1 MRSSW
6 RLPVALLWFALASVS
21 HSSGTAVG
29 ADPDETGSRPQCV
42 PTGFA
47 TLAVWEDSISA
58 LESQSIR
65 TYREIPPA
73 TLFHAFVEQ
82 TRALKLFRIV
92 EQQPNDP
99 YDLVLTFRL
108 ERLQRRAIGSP
119 DDLWME
125 AFLSLRSWRTRQA
138 LWADR
143 FGIRAEA
150 RELGPIGNLRYR
162 LLARLAARKFAEAAG
177 NELNRYLNNGGL
189 GKLSTA
195 ALSNC
200 PAQTVV
206 QLDLVGLPLEDE
218 SAILRAVSGSPCFAL
233 ERDPDRMISAGEV
246 PILILE
252 ATAEADDVIRL
263 VIRDPRVSFEIYRM
277 TWPPGDEKRRDAVLR
292 DVLAELT
299 AYHHKSGPCV
309 HARSPAEGGPPG

>member
-1 MRSSW
+1 
-6 RLPVALLWFALASVS
+6 
-21 HSSGTAVG
+21 
-29 ADPDETGSRPQCV
+29 V

-58 LESQSIR
+58 LESHSIR
-65 TYREIPPA
+65 TYREISPA
-73 TLFHAFVEQ
+73 TLFHDFVEQ
-82 TRALKLFRIV
+82 TRALKLFRSV
-92 EQQPNDP
+92 EQQPNNP
-99 YDLVLTFRL
+99 YDFMLTFRL

-125 AFLSLRSWRTRQA
+125 AFLSLRSRRTRQS

-150 RELGPIGNLRYR
+150 RELGPLGNQTELRYR
-162 LLARLAARKFAEAAG
+162 LLARLAARKFAESAG

-189 GKLSTA
+189 GKLATA
-195 ALSNC
+195 ALPNC

-206 QLDLVGLPLEDE
+206 QLNLVGLPLDDE

-233 ERDPDRMISAGEV
+233 ERNPDRMIAAGDI

-252 ATAEADDVIRL
+252 ATAEADDIIRL

-309 HARSPAEGGPPG
+309 HARSPAEGGSPG